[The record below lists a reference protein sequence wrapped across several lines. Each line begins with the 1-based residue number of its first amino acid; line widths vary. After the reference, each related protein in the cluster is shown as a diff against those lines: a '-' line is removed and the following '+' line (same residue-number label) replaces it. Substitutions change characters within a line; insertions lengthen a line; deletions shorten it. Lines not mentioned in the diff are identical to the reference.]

1 MTLFHSI
8 FDFFRRCF
16 FKHTVDEAD
25 KPGTPLDNQDGNTK
39 LERNTGTAAES
50 DPGNNIDTQLQQSH
64 AAEKLSWS
72 SVLCRIGLVECARHR
87 AETHKRDEHQ
97 DQPTSG
103 VTVSASLGQTIVEIV
118 VHAPYPDQRY
128 YDNLALFSAIYSPE
142 LAFAMASMA
151 MYA

>member
-1 MTLFHSI
+1 M
-8 FDFFRRCF
+8 
-16 FKHTVDEAD
+16 DEAD
-25 KPGTPLDNQDGNTK
+25 KPGTTPLDNQDGNTK

-64 AAEKLSWS
+64 AAERLSWT

-97 DQPTSG
+97 DQATSG
-103 VTVSASLGQTIVEIV
+103 VTVSAGLGQTIVVKIGV

-128 YDNLALFSAIYSPE
+128 YDQLALYSAIYPPE
-142 LAFAMASMA
+142 LAFAMASLA
-151 MYA
+151 MYAYD